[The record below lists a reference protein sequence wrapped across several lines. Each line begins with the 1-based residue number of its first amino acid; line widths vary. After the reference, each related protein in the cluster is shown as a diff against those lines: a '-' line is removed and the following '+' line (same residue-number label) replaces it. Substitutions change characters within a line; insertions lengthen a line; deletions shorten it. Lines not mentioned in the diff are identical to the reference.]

1 VLSPYS
7 ETTLR
12 NPENPANTVAGL
24 DYKYY
29 EGSWSQLPN
38 FDALTPVKVGSVS
51 NFDLSVRNVDNSFG
65 FKYTGFVNVP
75 ADGNYTFYTSSDD
88 GSKLYIGT
96 TQVVDNDGLHGTQE
110 RSGTIGLKA
119 GKHAITVTFFEA
131 TVGEVLTVSYSSAS
145 LAKQII
151 PASAL
156 SHTSTGFSGTYKIT
170 ARHSNKALDVTNS
183 GTQDGAN
190 VQQWTA
196 NGTPAQQW
204 IVTATSDGY
213 YKLVN
218 KASNKALE
226 VSNNATTDGGN
237 VQQWSYVGSNS
248 QQWKIEATS
257 DGFHRLINRHSGK
270 VLDVSGNSTADGANV
285 HQWTYFGGNNQQWKL
300 EQIST
305 ATSRVASAQAEQA
318 AAMGNTLR
326 VYPNPV
332 TSGRLT
338 LQLNSREKGNATVTL
353 TGAQGQVTV
362 REQLSVEAGENTIR
376 LSTHGSA
383 SGLYLLTVTQGSR
396 RIVKKIHVQ

>member
-1 VLSPYS
+1 MK
-7 ETTLR
+7 
-12 NPENPANTVAGL
+12 NT
-24 DYKYY
+24 
-29 EGSWSQLPN
+29 
-38 FDALTPVKVGSVS
+38 
-51 NFDLSVRNVDNSFG
+51 SFG
-65 FKYTGFVNVP
+65 KNLNCFSF
-75 ADGNYTFYTSSDD
+75 FLLSFFFS
-88 GSKLYIGT
+88 LY
-96 TQVVDNDGLHGTQE
+96 GLVQAQT
-110 RSGTIGLKA
+110 
-119 GKHAITVTFFEA
+119 
-131 TVGEVLTVSYSSAS
+131 
-145 LAKQII
+145 
-151 PASAL
+151 
-156 SHTSTGFSGTYKIT
+156 FSGTYKIT

-305 ATSRVASAQAEQA
+305 ATSRVAAVQADA
-318 AAMGNTLR
+318 VGNVLR

-332 TSGRLT
+332 TAGRLT
-338 LQLNSREKGNATVTL
+338 LQLNAREKGKATITL